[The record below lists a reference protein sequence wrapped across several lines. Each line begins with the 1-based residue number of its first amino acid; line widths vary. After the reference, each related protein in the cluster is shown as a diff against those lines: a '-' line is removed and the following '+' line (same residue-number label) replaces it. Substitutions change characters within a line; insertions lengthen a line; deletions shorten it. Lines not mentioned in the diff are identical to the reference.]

1 VIRNE
6 TLLRS
11 ARTAA
16 MPSRRSRHLRDALVS
31 ATCKLG
37 RIDALNLCVFSGS
50 QIIMM
55 PCSENPPCFRLY
67 TSPPAYFIFVNIS
80 CICYLV
86 SLRSGMVE
94 RLKGAIG
101 SREDRKKV
109 HIPEHRARHRHLSTE
124 SSTTSSA
131 CAKFIGFRPL
141 RSTYIRSSISQVLVK
156 AKLDHL
162 HLTRYFCRVQPYT
175 SASSFIWH
183 LRLYKSDIPLFF
195 ITSPTFNIASTAPW

>member
-1 VIRNE
+1 
-6 TLLRS
+6 
-11 ARTAA
+11 
-16 MPSRRSRHLRDALVS
+16 
-31 ATCKLG
+31 
-37 RIDALNLCVFSGS
+37 
-50 QIIMM
+50 
-55 PCSENPPCFRLY
+55 
-67 TSPPAYFIFVNIS
+67 VNIS

-162 HLTRYFCRVQPYT
+162 HLTRYLCRVQPYT
-175 SASSFIWH
+175 SAPLLLFSHSSMRKGHTLVLHH
-183 LRLYKSDIPLFF
+183 LSNFQHSINSSLVILDLIKE
-195 ITSPTFNIASTAPW
+195 

>member
-141 RSTYIRSSISQVLVK
+141 RSTYILKSLSKLSLTISILLGTFVVSSPI
-156 AKLDHL
+156 
-162 HLTRYFCRVQPYT
+162 RQPPPSFGTFVSIKVTYPY
-175 SASSFIWH
+175 SSS
-183 LRLYKSDIPLFF
+183 LLQL
-195 ITSPTFNIASTAPW
+195 ST